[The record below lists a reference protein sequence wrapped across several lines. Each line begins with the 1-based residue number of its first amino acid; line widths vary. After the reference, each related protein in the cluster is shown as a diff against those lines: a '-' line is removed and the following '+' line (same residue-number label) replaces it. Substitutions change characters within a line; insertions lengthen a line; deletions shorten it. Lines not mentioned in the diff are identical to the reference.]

1 MWCVHHTKLTCPHP
15 RLGLN
20 QKPNLINK
28 SRRLGISQV
37 FKREVPRGWKNK
49 VKLVECI
56 FASLYRNDT
65 KWNKLKSCVCSGGAC
80 LWKGW
85 FTFQRASEIF
95 RGWRIVR
102 HEATAWVVTRPQ
114 AAYTYMYNLCAVQ
127 SCLSLWSPPL
137 RGWRRVISKKAPLI
151 DALGSSFA
159 YYVNDTKINPLPL
172 DSLPLLSLEGRLVS
186 SHWYGP

>member
-1 MWCVHHTKLTCPHP
+1 MWCVQHTKLTRPHP
-15 RLGLN
+15 RKGLN

-37 FKREVPRGWKNK
+37 FKSEVPRGWKNK

-102 HEATAWVVTRPQ
+102 REAKVWVVTRPE
-114 AAYTYMYNLCAVQ
+114 AAYAYMYNVCSVR
-127 SCLSLWSPPL
+127 SYLSLWSPPS
-137 RGWRRVISKKAPLI
+137 RDWRKLISKKAPLI
-151 DALGSSFA
+151 IG
-159 YYVNDTKINPLPL
+159 I
-172 DSLPLLSLEGRLVS
+172 
-186 SHWYGP
+186 